1 MLECALRS
9 LGDLPC
15 SRCKIDGG
23 EDAAVRAMGAS
34 HFSWFGGYG
43 AEIRP
48 IDDFGSAV
56 VFDAAFNGEQGVGIG
71 FQPVASR
78 LTKKNGMHPVR

>member
-1 MLECALRS
+1 MLTLQDRWPRGCRR
-9 LGDLPC
+9 PC
-15 SRCKIDGG
+15 D
-23 EDAAVRAMGAS
+23 GAS

-56 VFDAAFNGEQGVGIG
+56 AFDAAFNGEQGVGIG
-71 FQPVASR
+71 FQPAASR
-78 LTKKNGMHPVR
+78 LAKKNGMHPVR